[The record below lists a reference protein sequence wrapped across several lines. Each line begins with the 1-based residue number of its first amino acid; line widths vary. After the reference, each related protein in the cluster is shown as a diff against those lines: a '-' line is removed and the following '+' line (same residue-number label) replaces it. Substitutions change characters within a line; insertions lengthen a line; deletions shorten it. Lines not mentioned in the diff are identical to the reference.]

1 MFVTAYRTLVSGVGN
16 PTGESPCDV
25 AASASRSQSGDGM
38 TKTQCRH
45 FLYMRDQ
52 YDIDGDSLTMSP
64 DRGRGILTQ
73 SDREFLLGR
82 KSDYTEQSRRQKR
95 SRIRRRVRNAVL
107 DFPILF
113 EHLNERDRE
122 MVFDPDDGHREEYT
136 RGITD
141 MLAFLHLGTMGYYT
155 PFKHMLSEGV
165 NRAEQA
171 LAGSE
176 YRLVTVEFNVDP
188 VGQIDVDEVVD
199 KLADE
204 RFAELTDEELQA
216 FVRLLGE
223 SESFS
228 ADELREDLREQMSS
242 VVERVAEA
250 ERVREERAEEL
261 QR

>member
-1 MFVTAYRTLVSGVGN
+1 MK
-16 PTGESPCDV
+16 E
-25 AASASRSQSGDGM
+25 SGDG
-38 TKTQCRH
+38 
-45 FLYMRDQ
+45 D
-52 YDIDGDSLTMSP
+52 DEPLTTAP
-64 DRGRGILTQ
+64 DRDRGVLTQ

-95 SRIRRRVRNAVL
+95 SRIRSRVRNAVL
-107 DFPILF
+107 DFTILF
-113 EHLNERDRE
+113 EHLDERDRE
-122 MVFDPDDGHREEYT
+122 MVFDPDDEHRDAYT

-171 LAGSE
+171 LAGSD
-176 YRLVTVEFNVDP
+176 YRLVNVEFNVDP
-188 VGQIDVDEVVD
+188 VGRIDVDDVVD
-199 KLADE
+199 KLEDG

-223 SESFS
+223 SDEFS

-242 VVERVAEA
+242 FVANVEEA
-250 ERVREERAEEL
+250 RRLRDERAEER
-261 QR
+261 QRE